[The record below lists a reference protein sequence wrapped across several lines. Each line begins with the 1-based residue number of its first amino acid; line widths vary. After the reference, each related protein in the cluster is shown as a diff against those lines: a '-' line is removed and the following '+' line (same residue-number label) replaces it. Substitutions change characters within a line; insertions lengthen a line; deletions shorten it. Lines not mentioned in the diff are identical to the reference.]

1 MLGMFKK
8 KKSKLA
14 QQIASEGVSAV
25 SKSFGQFLSS
35 ELGGNPEFM
44 REYVLADLL
53 GATTG
58 GEVSNNFVQTSGVSP
73 AEYDDGNAQMPA
85 VVSQA
90 VDTLNN
96 ATISLTDDQEM
107 MVDFRLG
114 VLDYIMMLCRM
125 GKYSLEQVSERI
137 GNGLQ
142 NHHADKSGF
151 VVRDP
156 DTSHV
161 LYVTFD
167 GKRYGGAVMMY
178 EQDATM
184 AIQDWPRGANP
195 FQDQSR
201 FKGRAPDDSW
211 YFCVDTSTPYSQIL
225 QEVESSY

>member
-1 MLGMFKK
+1 MLGLFK

-14 QQIASEGVSAV
+14 KQIESEGVSAV
-25 SKSFGQFLSS
+25 SKSFGQFLTS
-35 ELGGNPEFM
+35 ELGGNPTFM

-58 GEVSNNFVQTSGVSP
+58 GEVSKSFVKNSGVSP
-73 AEYDDGNAQMPA
+73 AEYDDNAQVPA
-85 VVSQA
+85 VVAQA
-90 VDTLNN
+90 IDTLNN
-96 ATISLTDDQEM
+96 ATISLADDQEM

-125 GKYSLEQVSERI
+125 GKYSLEQVSARI
-137 GNGLQ
+137 GNGRQ
-142 NHHADKSGF
+142 NHHADKNGF
-151 VVRDP
+151 VVKDP

-195 FQDQSR
+195 FQDQGR

-211 YFCVDTSTPYSQIL
+211 FFCVDTNTPYSQIL
-225 QEVESSY
+225 QEVESNY